1 VLAPAPSRAQSY
13 ASVSFET
20 SPLFT
25 GIGIGF
31 GSHFDGGSVFV
42 GASLGTYYG
51 TQYGIYSSAYD
62 YAYDH
67 GYQGPVVR
75 TYVSTSS
82 CWDSYWHS
90 YWDPYAGWYVDCV
103 AYGPYAHNS
112 FRARSWWYR
121 AGGRGYYSVY
131 RAPRYVYVKDPYV
144 APWGPYWAYD
154 PWGSYWDGYRDGY
167 FDGRWTRAYTP

>member
-1 VLAPAPSRAQSY
+1 
-13 ASVSFET
+13 
-20 SPLFT
+20 
-25 GIGIGF
+25 
-31 GSHFDGGSVFV
+31 
-42 GASLGTYYG
+42 
-51 TQYGIYSSAYD
+51 
-62 YAYDH
+62 
-67 GYQGPVVR
+67 
-75 TYVSTSS
+75 
-82 CWDSYWHS
+82 
-90 YWDPYAGWYVDCV
+90 

-167 FDGRWTRAYTP
+167 FDGRWTRAYTPRPVRTVYVRGGRPASTVVRPSPLAWRSTSFKENPVSPVTRTAVRRGDVGGAAPSGTRIAQDR